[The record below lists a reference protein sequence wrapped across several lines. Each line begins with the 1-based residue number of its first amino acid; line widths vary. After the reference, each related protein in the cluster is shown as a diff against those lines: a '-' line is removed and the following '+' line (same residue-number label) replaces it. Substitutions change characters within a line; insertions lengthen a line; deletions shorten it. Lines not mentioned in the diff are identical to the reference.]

1 MSEQQVSGNAIKLKN
16 VGIYSVNQNSGL
28 CGIAINNQS
37 TIEEPSAA
45 EVFFDKIERGFPD
58 DNEVDDLVDV
68 KGVVDTTSCNIEMK
82 NFYGANKRMMEDV
95 YLCDPTGEIFIT
107 LWEDHIDY
115 VQEQIENGCTSL
127 AFHCIHLKQ
136 FGKKVYLTSISS
148 TVITTVDAI
157 AITSCEKKVSNA
169 AEDLDLKE
177 KTIFVEDFHLVSG
190 FCKFFIC
197 QSCDKKG

>member
-1 MSEQQVSGNAIKLKN
+1 M
-16 VGIYSVNQNSGL
+16 NQNSGL

-58 DNEVDDLVDV
+58 LGTILDDNEVDDLVDV

-82 NFYGANKRMMEDV
+82 NVYGANKRMMEDV
-95 YLCDPTGEIFIT
+95 YLCDPTDEIFIT
-107 LWEDHIDY
+107 LWEDYIDY
-115 VQEQIENGCTSL
+115 LQEQTENGCTSF
-127 AFHCIHLKQ
+127 AFHGIHLKQ

-148 TVITTVDAI
+148 TIITTVDAI
-157 AITSCEKKVSNA
+157 AITSCEKKVSKA
-169 AEDLDLKE
+169 AEDLELKE